1 VEHFVA
7 SGRSKRQIY
16 ELRLGEY
23 RCPARCS
30 KFGVLA
36 SSSMISRC
44 GVAARLSQ
52 SNWWLSFLNYCL
64 S

>member
-1 VEHFVA
+1 
-7 SGRSKRQIY
+7 
-16 ELRLGEY
+16 
-23 RCPARCS
+23 
-30 KFGVLA
+30 
-36 SSSMISRC
+36 MISRC